1 MCLLTSGFP
10 AGKPA
15 RLQDV
20 EASLQHGHRLTQTLS
35 HSPLLAC
42 NSNQMCPDVLGCMES
57 FLPVWLEHK
66 CLNSEADLKKKKRGR
81 RKEEKKSKPR
91 QNSFSI
97 FSELCGFSKGQPG
110 LGCSRHSYPPPP
122 TTQGRFSP
130 CCSENEEKSRR
141 KKKQQKTENRQL
153 AHVLVFTIET
163 TQL

>member
-35 HSPLLAC
+35 HSPLLVC

-66 CLNSEADLKKKKRGR
+66 CLNSEADLRKKKEEEERKKRKANRG
-81 RKEEKKSKPR
+81 KIAFLFSL
-91 QNSFSI
+91 NSVAFPKVSRAWAVPDTVAPH
-97 FSELCGFSKGQPG
+97 QP
-110 LGCSRHSYPPPP
+110 P
-122 TTQGRFSP
+122 QGRISP
-130 CCSENEEKSRR
+130 CCSENEEKSRK